1 MIFLGSFGE
10 DSLFLEKKKNL
21 YYGDLM
27 SVQDA
32 NKIKGMLEMSL
43 TANMS
48 KKFYI

>member
-10 DSLFLEKKKNL
+10 DSLFLEKKNL

-43 TANMS
+43 PANMS